1 MLCYVVATNLASNMA
16 STQKKTTGAGRDTNI
31 FIFDNTHVKSTQA
44 TTKVRAS
51 IWAGVVKF
59 CEWYTQV
66 APGLLVVLVVNCA
79 LHSLLRDSYVPFV
92 FWSGSLPAYGTYM
105 CATIGTVFIMA
116 AKLIWNTFEACAKTW
131 QDIPTTFRDTRAYWC

>member
-1 MLCYVVATNLASNMA
+1 VLGYVVAPNLASKMA
-16 STQKKTTGAGRDTNI
+16 NKQEKSTEAGRGTNNL
-31 FIFDNTHVKSTQA
+31 IFDQTHLKSTQA

-51 IWAGVVKF
+51 IWASIWAGVVNF
-59 CEWYTQV
+59 CEWYMQV

-79 LHSLLRDSYVPFV
+79 LHAFLRDSYVLCV

-116 AKLIWNTFEACAKTW
+116 AKLIWNTFEQCFAGINKVPSSGPGT
-131 QDIPTTFRDTRAYWC
+131 